1 MPDVERSFE
10 RLIGR
15 QPTDKEIQSL
25 YRVKSALDLSDNDAI
40 WLILLALESY
50 DTLFR
55 RYPAMVSAE
64 VRNTIEAQRA
74 AMAAIADTETRKA
87 INTLSDAVNRA
98 SEAVAVKLTRATQM
112 QAWGWL
118 MLGMVAFGSLC
129 LFVGYVLG
137 CGKVP
142 WWAPHSAGYHSFIGL
157 ILAILARAPA
167 GWIGAIAGV
176 SCSLAS
182 LWHARQELTSGLRT
196 DVLVRG
202 AILLALSL
210 GFLVPMF

>member
-1 MPDVERSFE
+1 MVDVERSFE

-15 QPTDKEIQSL
+15 QPSDKEIQSL
-25 YRVKSALDLSDNDAI
+25 YRVKSALDLQDNDAI

-64 VRNTIEAQRA
+64 VKRTIDAQRT
-74 AMAAIADTETRKA
+74 AMAAIADAETRKA
-87 INTLSDAVNRA
+87 ITTLSDAVNRA
-98 SEAVAVKLTRATQM
+98 SEAVAEKLTRATQL

-118 MLGMVAFGSLC
+118 MLGMVVFGSLC

-137 CGKVP
+137 SGKLP
-142 WWAPHSAGYHSFIGL
+142 WWAPRTAGYHSFPGL
-157 ILAILARAPA
+157 VLAALARAPA
-167 GWIGAIAGV
+167 GWIGVIAGA

-182 LWHARQELTSGLRT
+182 IWHARRELSSGLRT

-202 AILLALSL
+202 VLLLILSL